1 MPQKYEIMKNWLIW
15 AVLGLTFVACKVEQ
29 PTANLNYS
37 ENLTKYRLH
46 YADTVLQMVE
56 AKQTSDKTIPVADL
70 ANSKDISQTAEIW
83 ALLEKIAE
91 TNKKVKATVGYRV
104 QIYSASDRMEA
115 YSTIEK
121 ARKILPDEKIEL
133 EYQAPSYKVKIGH
146 YLTRIEA
153 YRTYNLVYETFPEA
167 VILNDKVTID
177 LEKYYKE

>member
-1 MPQKYEIMKNWLIW
+1 MKNWLIL
-15 AVLGLTFVACKVEQ
+15 AVLGVSLMACKTEQ
-29 PTANLNYS
+29 VVSNLNYS
-37 ENLTKYRLH
+37 ENLVKYRLR

-56 AKQTSDKTIPVADL
+56 VKQTTDKTIPVADL
-70 ANSKDISQTAEIW
+70 ANSKDVSQTAEIW

-104 QIYSASDRMEA
+104 QIYSASDRIEA
-115 YSTIEK
+115 YATIEK

-146 YLTRIEA
+146 YLSRIEA
-153 YRTYNLVYETFPEA
+153 YRAYNLVHEAFPEA
-167 VILNDKVTID
+167 VILNDKVNID

>member
-1 MPQKYEIMKNWLIW
+1 MKNWLIL
-15 AVLGLTFVACKVEQ
+15 AVSSLAFVACKVEQ
-29 PTANLNYS
+29 PVANLNYS
-37 ENLTKYRLH
+37 ENLTKYRLR
-46 YADTVLQMVE
+46 YADTVLQLTE

-70 ANSKDISQTAEIW
+70 ANSKDVSQTAEIW
-83 ALLEKIAE
+83 ALLDKIAE

-104 QIYSASDRMEA
+104 QIYSASDRIEA

-146 YLTRIEA
+146 YLTRVEA
-153 YRTYNLVYETFPEA
+153 YRTFKLIQESFSEA

-177 LEKYYKE
+177 LEKYYKD